1 MGSLPLLHIAESRV
15 AVTTLDW
22 RMAALAVALF
32 AAWLSVVMLKPWR
45 VRRRMTM
52 RVARIAAAGLLFLAV
67 LPSVLPYDHL
77 LPHDEHDERPGATA
91 VHASHCHDTP
101 GSCAD
106 APLPA
111 GPGQLLS
118 NSPLL
123 PSPALVA
130 VLMGVSVTAL
140 VGLTMRPELRPPL
153 TAALR
158 PTTS

>member
-22 RMAALAVALF
+22 RIVALAVALF
-32 AAWLSVVMLKPWR
+32 AAWLAVTLKPWR

-52 RVARIAAAGLLFLAV
+52 QAARLAAAGLLFLAV

-123 PSPALVA
+123 PSPALLA
-130 VLMGVSVTAL
+130 VLMGVCLTAL

-153 TAALR
+153 AAALR
-158 PTTS
+158 ATTS